1 MEITC
6 PRCEST
12 FGVDH
17 NALQKHHYQVKCGV
31 CQQVFQ
37 VDLDNETSTAGAH
50 LGQRLGRYL
59 LLLIIFLL
67 VLALIG
73 QILWSTGVYSY
84 AANSAPIRRAMIHSA
99 NAIGTQISWPGPNK
113 EMRIVDSHVTALDN
127 HLAEITGKMENLAGH
142 VQAYPAIQVT
152 LSNVYGAPIAHL
164 QFTPKEYLAKPEET
178 ISGFLSHTPVQ
189 FSIKSPKLI
198 AAAGYQVTLLSQP

>member
-12 FGVDH
+12 FSVDPKALH
-17 NALQKHHYQVKCGV
+17 NHHYQVKCSV
-31 CQQVFQ
+31 CQQIFQ
-37 VDLDNETSTAGAH
+37 VDMDSETSTAGLH

-67 VLALIG
+67 ILALIG

-84 AANSAPIRRAMIHSA
+84 AANSAPIRQAMIRSA
-99 NAIGTQISWPGPNK
+99 NALGTTISWPGPNK
-113 EMRIVDSHVTALDN
+113 EMRIVDSHVTPLGN
-127 HLAEITGKMENLAGH
+127 QRAEITGKMENLAGH
-142 VQAYPAIQVT
+142 VQAYPVIQVT

-164 QFTPKEYLAKPEET
+164 QFKAKDYLEQPEA
-178 ISGFLSHTPVQ
+178 ISSGFLSRQPVP
-189 FSIKSPKLI
+189 FTLKSPQLL
-198 AAAGYQVTLLSQP
+198 AAAGYQVSLLSQP